1 MVRLKSYESGADLG
15 QAWLWYDISMSGQLK
30 FLVTL
35 VVLVGLFAFLQ
46 EKFGFLDISVT
57 DNSPKVE
64 EQEEENSNEKDTAKQ
79 KDFVEI
85 YMEEGKSV
93 KVNVEIAKT
102 DIERRNGL
110 SNRQY
115 LGDYDGMWFV
125 FDEDTKNSFWMKDML
140 IPLDIIFVDSS
151 GFIVDI
157 KENNAP
163 CTDSYC
169 PSIHS
174 SSSYRYVLEVNA
186 NFSAENR
193 VEVGHSITAHIISD
207 NPV

>member
-1 MVRLKSYESGADLG
+1 M
-15 QAWLWYDISMSGQLK
+15 WLWYDIDMSGQLK

-46 EKFGFLDISVT
+46 EKFSFLDISIT
-57 DNSPKVE
+57 ENSPKVE
-64 EQEEENSNEKDTAKQ
+64 EQEENNSDNKEEGEKDY
-79 KDFVEI
+79 VEI
-85 YMEEGKSV
+85 YMEEGKSI

-102 DIERRNGL
+102 DIERKNGL

-115 LGDYDGMWFV
+115 LGDYDGMWFI
-125 FDEDTKNSFWMKDML
+125 FDEDVKNSFWMKDML

-157 KENNAP
+157 KDNNAS

-169 PSIHS
+169 PNITS
-174 SSSYRYVLEVNA
+174 STSYRYVLEVNG
-186 NFSAENR
+186 NFCEENG
-193 VEVGHSITAHIISD
+193 VEVGHSITAHISSD
-207 NPV
+207 NLV

>member
-1 MVRLKSYESGADLG
+1 
-15 QAWLWYDISMSGQLK
+15 MSGQLK
-30 FLVTL
+30 FLLIL
-35 VVLVGLFAFLQ
+35 VVLVGLFVFLQ
-46 EKFGFLDISVT
+46 EKFSFLDISIT
-57 DNSPKVE
+57 ENSSKVE
-64 EQEEENSNEKDTAKQ
+64 EQEENNSDNKGEGEKDY
-79 KDFVEI
+79 VEI
-85 YMEEGKSV
+85 YMEEGKSI
-93 KVNVEIAKT
+93 KVNIDVAKT
-102 DIERRNGL
+102 YIDRKNGL

-125 FDEDTKNSFWMKDML
+125 FDEDVRNSFWMKDML

-169 PSIHS
+169 PSIFPS
-174 SSSYRYVLEVNA
+174 TSYRYVLEVNE
-186 NFSAENR
+186 NFCQENG
-193 VEVGHSITAHIISD
+193 VEVGHSITAHISSD